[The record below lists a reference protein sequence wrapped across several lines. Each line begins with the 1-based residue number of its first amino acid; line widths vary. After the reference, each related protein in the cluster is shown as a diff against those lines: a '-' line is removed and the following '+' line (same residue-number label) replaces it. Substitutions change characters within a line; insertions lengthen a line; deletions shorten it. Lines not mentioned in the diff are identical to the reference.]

1 MRMWHTNQLRNW
13 QLENLLSLTFGQL
26 FWQVLVGK
34 LMLLNCSPDLQGKV
48 AAMEESGLQGVEQL
62 REELQK
68 EKKVLELQGEVVN
81 GLANGAIPACNAKIS
96 GMNCIKMGL
105 PGKLILTKRKGLLEV
120 LFS

>member
-1 MRMWHTNQLRNW
+1 M
-13 QLENLLSLTFGQL
+13 
-26 FWQVLVGK
+26 
-34 LMLLNCSPDLQGKV
+34 LMNFSPDLQGKV

-68 EKKVLELQGEVVN
+68 EKKVMELQGEVVN

-105 PGKLILTKRKGLLEV
+105 SGKLILTKRKGLLQV